1 MSKKIEETQVETD
14 EEKAEYLESIK
25 NSAEDGAYFKDALDW
40 YFFRYVTPIC
50 DRTLLIFGS
59 IIASV
64 VLFFLVKMISL
75 AYPLVEKVPVFV
87 AAKDQSVYFPNI
99 VALKPQKGKENY
111 DQEVRTVDEAVA
123 KYMLSAYVKERE
135 SYDFSKAESSDV
147 NQKFNRI
154 KNLSSSDEYRNFQL
168 IMSPDNP
175 TSPIKDFG
183 QPVIKIA
190 KIESVKFIRKEVQGF
205 GNQAR
210 EFLTSKIPTE
220 AEVRFLTN
228 IKTTSETG
236 VNEEKERYLAKINFV
251 LEGINKDEKGAI
263 KFTVNSYKLFK
274 IK

>member
-1 MSKKIEETQVETD
+1 MNKKIEELQVETD
-14 EEKAEYLESIK
+14 EEKAEYLEFVK
-25 NSAEDGAYFKDALDW
+25 TSAQSGTYFKDALDW

-59 IIASV
+59 IVASV

-75 AYPLVEKVPVFV
+75 AYPLVEKVPVFIT
-87 AAKDQSVYFPNI
+87 AKDQSVYFPNI

-111 DQEVRTVDEAVA
+111 DQEVKTVDEAVA
-123 KYMLSAYVKERE
+123 KYMLSVYVEERE
-135 SYDFSKAESSDV
+135 SYDFSKAEASEV

-154 KNLSSSDEYRNFQL
+154 KNLSASDEYRNFQL
-168 IMSPDNP
+168 IMSPENP

-183 QPVIKIA
+183 QPVVKFA
-190 KIESVKFIRKEVQGF
+190 KVESVKFIRKEVQGF

-210 EFLTSKIPTE
+210 EFLSAKIPTE
-220 AEVRFLTN
+220 AEVRFSTN
-228 IKTTSETG
+228 LKTITETG
-236 VNEEKERYLAKINFV
+236 TNEEKERYLAKINFA